1 MRINFQVS
9 EEQLEEL
16 GSLVHQRLR
25 GRDVDLAPVKTVA
38 RLDPAL
44 PGRIADY
51 AVIRAFVEK
60 KEEIERMADQT

>member
-1 MRINFQVS
+1 
-9 EEQLEEL
+9 
-16 GSLVHQRLR
+16 
-25 GRDVDLAPVKTVA
+25 VKTVA

-44 PGRIADY
+44 PGRIVDY

>member
-1 MRINFQVS
+1 MAVLFISVY
-9 EEQLEEL
+9 
-16 GSLVHQRLR
+16 G
-25 GRDVDLAPVKTVA
+25 GRDVDWAPVKTVA